1 MKKYNIPQPLS
12 FLAVAIAAIT
22 HTSSVQ
28 AYQIETS
35 NPKLVVRWDNT
46 IRYNLGVRT
55 ESQDERLL
63 ANSIFN
69 DGDKKFDKGDVITN
83 RIDLLSEFDIDYD
96 QIFGLRL
103 TAAAWYDNAYDDDKL
118 PEGTDSP
125 YSSGRYSDQVSRF
138 INGPSGEI
146 LDAFVWAPCFF
157 CQNKLLFNMLK
168 LQS

>member
-83 RIDLLSEFDIDYD
+83 RIDLLSA
-96 QIFGLRL
+96 L
-103 TAAAWYDNAYDDDKL
+103 
-118 PEGTDSP
+118 
-125 YSSGRYSDQVSRF
+125 SR
-138 INGPSGEI
+138 SV
-146 LDAFVWAPCFF
+146 AV
-157 CQNKLLFNMLK
+157 
-168 LQS
+168 